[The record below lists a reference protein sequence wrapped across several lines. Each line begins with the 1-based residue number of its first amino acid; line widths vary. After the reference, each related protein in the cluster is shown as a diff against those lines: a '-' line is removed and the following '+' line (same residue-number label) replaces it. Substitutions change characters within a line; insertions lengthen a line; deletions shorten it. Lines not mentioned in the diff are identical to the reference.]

1 MKTFSISWEIEFIL
15 VKLYMGLSQNCGISS
30 FSICSHIGFFFAEHI
45 FVLLAAQVDQL
56 GCLAQAYP
64 LILRKPY

>member
-1 MKTFSISWEIEFIL
+1 MGDRIHSCEIIYGALAELRYLFIFYMFSYW
-15 VKLYMGLSQNCGISS
+15 V
-30 FSICSHIGFFFAEHI
+30 FFAEHI